1 MEFHQIEMIV
11 HKPSTHAVISNRRG
25 TNCGHTNFWTYIE
38 NCHIDTISSMFN
50 LFYDNMV
57 EPNEDGV
64 LSSSLKTFTQVNLY
78 FYFWGIRKNDW
89 NYLILGKYLRI
100 KGQVL
105 KIRACNTATSAVLHA
120 SIFNTW
126 PLILK
131 YLYYLIFLFIPKNK
145 VFSNTDPSSSIRNV
159 HVFSNTVNVKYWVL
173 KNKIGF
179 FFKYAGKIA
188 S

>member
-78 FYFWGIRKNDW
+78 FYF
-89 NYLILGKYLRI
+89 
-100 KGQVL
+100 
-105 KIRACNTATSAVLHA
+105 
-120 SIFNTW
+120 
-126 PLILK
+126 
-131 YLYYLIFLFIPKNK
+131 
-145 VFSNTDPSSSIRNV
+145 
-159 HVFSNTVNVKYWVL
+159 
-173 KNKIGF
+173 
-179 FFKYAGKIA
+179 
-188 S
+188 

>member
-1 MEFHQIEMIV
+1 M
-11 HKPSTHAVISNRRG
+11 
-25 TNCGHTNFWTYIE
+25 
-38 NCHIDTISSMFN
+38 
-50 LFYDNMV
+50 
-57 EPNEDGV
+57 
-64 LSSSLKTFTQVNLY
+64 
-78 FYFWGIRKNDW
+78 
-89 NYLILGKYLRI
+89 RI
-100 KGQVL
+100 KGRVL
-105 KIRACNTATSAVLHA
+105 KILACNTAQVAVLQHECCNTATSAVLHA

-179 FFKYAGKIA
+179 FLNILEKLQAKIA
-188 S
+188 SQTKFQANYYKLKFASQIASGNFQAKISLWELVVNEW